1 MIIMKK
7 KYFAP
12 ILLLLLCL
20 FGTTAY
26 AEPAEQEQTKIV
38 TLTDENRYDPAY
50 YQEPEEIYPETKGR
64 MGRSA
69 ELSLEEYVVDAL
81 ENFQTVIDVSAYQ
94 IPTTK
99 GKETFLQILN
109 NHPSL
114 FYIEKEFSYSYID
127 STDMVTSYH
136 VTYTDSEENL
146 TVQKENLKREIN
158 QALSWVDNSMTD
170 VEKALAVHDYL
181 VLDCEYDY
189 DSYQSGAVPEVSH
202 SAYGALVE
210 KKAVCDGYAKA
221 YACILEELGISSKIV
236 SSDAMSHAWNLVS
249 IGGAWYHV
257 DATWDDPVRDNIG
270 RVAHKYFL
278 LSDTAISQGETEDE
292 KHKGWDS
299 GGCTADSNLYDNEF
313 WSGVTSAFCYQNGN
327 WYYAKY
333 DTGSCQTSLMKK
345 PRILDGQE
353 QAVYTEEATWNYYTA
368 GYMYLDLEPEK
379 NELYFN
385 TTTGIYRLDENEE
398 PVEMYTPALT
408 GSQLIFGFTV
418 RDSKLCYALQE
429 TPNLTAKQTVLEY
442 QPEETTLPEIEGVYA
457 EDVDIS
463 YTGEKQLIVVQGIL
477 EGDRVTYRAA
487 GRYQEEQPEMINAGT
502 YQVLYKVERAG
513 YKDYLGTAKVVI
525 RKAKPEQPDDSVFAG
540 LEGTSGSLLSGIALP
555 ENFLWED
562 GSIKLKEPGE
572 QTFYVSY
579 VPEDS
584 KNYETIPHI
593 PVKVTVTCPGH
604 SYTSKITKAPTK
616 TEKGIKTY
624 TCSLCGHTYNEDI
637 PMLESGNG
645 GESGGGSS
653 NTDGSD
659 GIDEG
664 TGGSDNT
671 GGSTE
676 EDKNTNNSNSQQ
688 PNNPSAPKKPAKVSG
703 LKVSKAAANSLK
715 LSWKPVKGASYR
727 LALYKGNAAVFTT
740 DTKTTSYT
748 CKKLKT
754 ATIYTVKVTSYI
766 ESNGKKA
773 YASESATIKAAT
785 APAKA
790 KLVSVKKKGAS
801 KAKITWKRTPGA
813 DGYEVFMRTGKGAYK
828 KIKTITKGKTITLTK
843 SSLKKGKSYSFRI
856 RAYKKSGQTKS
867 YGSYSNT
874 KTLKIKR

>member
-1 MIIMKK
+1 M
-7 KYFAP
+7 
-12 ILLLLLCL
+12 
-20 FGTTAY
+20 
-26 AEPAEQEQTKIV
+26 
-38 TLTDENRYDPAY
+38 
-50 YQEPEEIYPETKGR
+50 
-64 MGRSA
+64 
-69 ELSLEEYVVDAL
+69 
-81 ENFQTVIDVSAYQ
+81 
-94 IPTTK
+94 
-99 GKETFLQILN
+99 
-109 NHPSL
+109 
-114 FYIEKEFSYSYID
+114 
-127 STDMVTSYH
+127 
-136 VTYTDSEENL
+136 
-146 TVQKENLKREIN
+146 
-158 QALSWVDNSMTD
+158 
-170 VEKALAVHDYL
+170 
-181 VLDCEYDY
+181 
-189 DSYQSGAVPEVSH
+189 
-202 SAYGALVE
+202 
-210 KKAVCDGYAKA
+210 
-221 YACILEELGISSKIV
+221 
-236 SSDAMSHAWNLVS
+236 
-249 IGGAWYHV
+249 
-257 DATWDDPVRDNIG
+257 
-270 RVAHKYFL
+270 
-278 LSDTAISQGETEDE
+278 
-292 KHKGWDS
+292 
-299 GGCTADSNLYDNEF
+299 
-313 WSGVTSAFCYQNGN
+313 
-327 WYYAKY
+327 
-333 DTGSCQTSLMKK
+333 
-345 PRILDGQE
+345 
-353 QAVYTEEATWNYYTA
+353 
-368 GYMYLDLEPEK
+368 
-379 NELYFN
+379 
-385 TTTGIYRLDENEE
+385 
-398 PVEMYTPALT
+398 
-408 GSQLIFGFTV
+408 
-418 RDSKLCYALQE
+418 
-429 TPNLTAKQTVLEY
+429 
-442 QPEETTLPEIEGVYA
+442 
-457 EDVDIS
+457 
-463 YTGEKQLIVVQGIL
+463 
-477 EGDRVTYRAA
+477 
-487 GRYQEEQPEMINAGT
+487 
-502 YQVLYKVERAG
+502 
-513 YKDYLGTAKVVI
+513 
-525 RKAKPEQPDDSVFAG
+525 
-540 LEGTSGSLLSGIALP
+540 
-555 ENFLWED
+555 
-562 GSIKLKEPGE
+562 
-572 QTFYVSY
+572 
-579 VPEDS
+579 PEDS

-604 SYTSKITKAPTK
+604 SYTSKITKVPTK

-659 GIDEG
+659 GTDEG

-688 PNNPSAPKKPAKVSG
+688 PNNPSTPKKPAKVSG

-828 KIKTITKGKTITLTK
+828 KIKTITKGKTVTLTK

>member
-94 IPTTK
+94 IPIA
-99 GKETFLQILN
+99 EASERYFQIVN

-114 FYIEKEFSYSYID
+114 FYVINYVKTGYNPSTGMLVSYQVKYMEGDIQSQKAAF
-127 STDMVTSYH
+127 
-136 VTYTDSEENL
+136 
-146 TVQKENLKREIN
+146 QKEVGK
-158 QALSWVDNSMTD
+158 ALSWVDNSMTD

-236 SSDAMSHAWNLVS
+236 SSDVMSHAWNLVS

-278 LSDTAISQGETEDE
+278 LSDTAISQGEKEDE

-333 DTGSCQTSLMKK
+333 DTGSRYTSLMKR
-345 PRILDGQE
+345 PESLDGQE

-525 RKAKPEQPDDSVFAG
+525 RKAKPEQPDDAVFAG

-593 PVKVTVTCPGH
+593 PVKVTVACPGH
-604 SYTSKITKAPTK
+604 KYTSKITKAPTK
-616 TEKGIKTY
+616 TEKGIKTC

-659 GIDEG
+659 GTDEG

-740 DTKTTSYT
+740 DTNTTSYT

-773 YASESATIKAAT
+773 YASESTTIKAAT

-828 KIKTITKGKTITLTK
+828 KIKTITKGKTVTLTK

>member
-1 MIIMKK
+1 MKK

-12 ILLLLLCL
+12 VLLLLLCL

-26 AEPAEQEQTKIV
+26 AEPTEQEQTRIV
-38 TLTDENRYDPAY
+38 TLTEENRYDPVC
-50 YQEPEEIYPETKGR
+50 YQEPEEIYPEAKGR
-64 MGRSA
+64 MGRLA
-69 ELSLEEYVVDAL
+69 EPSLEEYVVNAL
-81 ENFQTVIDVSAYQ
+81 ENFQTKIDVSAYQ
-94 IPTTK
+94 IPVTK
-99 GKETFLQILN
+99 ARETFLQIWN

-114 FYIEKEFSYSYID
+114 FYVQSKFSYSYYS
-127 STDMVTSYH
+127 STGMVTSYN
-136 VTYTDSEENL
+136 VTYTDSEENV

-158 QALSWVDNSMTD
+158 QALSWTDNSMTD

-189 DSYQSGAVPEVSH
+189 DSYQSDAVPAESH

-221 YACILEELGISSKIV
+221 YACILGELGISSKIV
-236 SSDAMSHAWNLVS
+236 SSDVMSHAWNLVS
-249 IGGAWYHV
+249 IDGAWYHV

-270 RVAHKYFL
+270 RVVHKYFL
-278 LSDTAISQGETEDE
+278 LSDTAISQGGTEDD
-292 KHKGWDS
+292 KHKGWDNS
-299 GGCTADSNLYDNEF
+299 GCTADSNKYDNEF
-313 WSGVTSAFCYQNGN
+313 WAGVTSAFCYQNGN

-333 DTGSCQTSLMKK
+333 DTGSRHTSLMKK

-353 QAVYTEEATWNYYTA
+353 QAVYTEEATWNNYIA
-368 GYMYLDLEPEK
+368 GYMYLDLAPEK

-385 TTTGIYRLDENEE
+385 TRTGIYRFDENEE
-398 PVEMYTPALT
+398 PVEMYAPALT
-408 GSQLIFGFTV
+408 GSQLVFGFTV

-429 TPNLTAKQTVLEY
+429 TPNLAAKQTVLEY

-463 YTGEKQLIVVQGIL
+463 YTGEKQLIDVRGTAA
-477 EGDRVTYRAA
+477 GDSVTYRAA

-525 RKAKPEQPDDSVFAG
+525 RKAKPNQPDDSVFAG
-540 LEGTSGSLLSGIALP
+540 LTGTSGSLLSNIVLP

-562 GSIKLKEPGE
+562 ASIKLKEPGE
-572 QTFYVSY
+572 RTFYVSY
-579 VPEDS
+579 VPADAR
-584 KNYETIPHI
+584 NYETIPHI

-604 SYTSKITKAPTK
+604 SFTSQITKPPTK
-616 TEKGIKTY
+616 TEKGLKTY
-624 TCSLCGHTYNEDI
+624 TCSLCGYTYDEEL

-653 NTDGSD
+653 NTDGSN
-659 GIDEG
+659 GTDEG

-671 GGSTE
+671 NGSTE
-676 EDKNTNNSNSQQ
+676 EDENTNNSSSQK
-688 PNNPSAPKKPAKVSG
+688 PNNPSTPRKPAKVSG

-715 LSWKPVKGASYR
+715 FSWKPVKGAKYR

-754 ATIYTVKVTSYI
+754 AAVYTVKVTSYI

-790 KLVSVKKKGAS
+790 KLVSVKKKGTS

-843 SSLKKGKSYSFRI
+843 SALKKGKSYSFRI
-856 RAYKKSGQTKS
+856 RAYKKSGRSKS
-867 YGSYSNT
+867 CGSYSNA
-874 KTLKIKR
+874 KTLKIK

>member
-94 IPTTK
+94 IPIA
-99 GKETFLQILN
+99 EASERYFQIVN

-114 FYIEKEFSYSYID
+114 FYVINYVKTGYNPSTGMLVSYQVKYMEGDIQSQKAAF
-127 STDMVTSYH
+127 
-136 VTYTDSEENL
+136 
-146 TVQKENLKREIN
+146 QKEVGK
-158 QALSWVDNSMTD
+158 ALSWVDNSMTD

-236 SSDAMSHAWNLVS
+236 SSDVMSHAWNLVS

-278 LSDTAISQGETEDE
+278 LSDTAISQGEKEDE

-333 DTGSCQTSLMKK
+333 DTGSRYTSLMKR
-345 PRILDGQE
+345 PESLDGQE

-525 RKAKPEQPDDSVFAG
+525 RKAKPEQPDDAVFAG

-593 PVKVTVTCPGH
+593 PVKVTVACPGH
-604 SYTSKITKAPTK
+604 KYTSKITKAPTK
-616 TEKGIKTY
+616 TEKGRKTC
-624 TCSLCGHTYNEDI
+624 TCSLCGLTYNEDI

-659 GIDEG
+659 GTDEG

-740 DTKTTSYT
+740 DTNTTSYT

-773 YASESATIKAAT
+773 YASESTTIKAAT

-828 KIKTITKGKTITLTK
+828 KIKTITKGKTVTLTK